1 MLALGRA
8 SAVTITLAAAVSL
21 YALASL
27 AATKAET
34 GACERELAAL
44 ERSVAELEDENA
56 RLRSQTESGL
66 DVDTAERLA
75 RQRLGLAY
83 PEDIIFLSGVNELHT
98 GG

>member
-8 SAVTITLAAAVSL
+8 RAVTITLAAAVSL

-34 GACERELAAL
+34 GACERE
-44 ERSVAELEDENA
+44 NA

-66 DVDTAERLA
+66 DGDTAERLA

>member
-8 SAVTITLAAAVSL
+8 RAVTITLAAAVSL

-56 RLRSQTESGL
+56 RLRSQT
-66 DVDTAERLA
+66 
-75 RQRLGLAY
+75 
-83 PEDIIFLSGVNELHT
+83 
-98 GG
+98 

>member
-8 SAVTITLAAAVSL
+8 RAVTITLAAAVSL

-66 DVDTAERLA
+66 DGAERLA

>member
-8 SAVTITLAAAVSL
+8 RAVTITLAAAVSL

-27 AATKAET
+27 AATKT

-66 DVDTAERLA
+66 DGDTAERLA